1 MATRRGNFRRRSD
14 RNRIIR
20 RILDANYKEEGRR
33 NCIGETYWAGRE
45 RGRFLD

>member
-1 MATRRGNFRRRSD
+1 MAARRGNFRSD

-20 RILDANYKEEGRR
+20 RILDANYKEGRR

-45 RGRFLD
+45 RGRFLG